1 MTRFIFSRTRLAT
14 AILMGS
20 TSLMLAACSSTTSD
34 GEADE
39 QAAVAHE
46 QRERAAEEAKRKSE
60 PPMLAKN
67 MMAQERMV
75 MDAAAPMPKAK
86 MKPQIAVGAAQL
98 SAGHAAIHPP
108 MPSPHPVLPPNGEPE
123 NNEVYDRIVENSFK
137 TVLTDPLSTFSIDV
151 DTASYTNVRRML
163 NDGQLPPADAVRIEE
178 MINYFTYD
186 YPRPT
191 GEHPFSVYSEIAPA
205 PWNADHQL
213 VHIGL
218 SGKAIPTADLPSSNL
233 VFLLDVSGS
242 MNYGNKLPLL
252 KRAFRLLVE
261 QLDEKDRV
269 SIVVY
274 AGAAGVVLEPTPGN
288 ENTSIIRALD
298 KLSAGGSTAGGQGIE
313 LAYQMAEKHF
323 IKGGNNRVIL
333 ATDGD
338 FNVGPSSDAELTR
351 IIEQKREKG
360 VFLTVLGFGSGN
372 YRDNKM
378 EKLANQG
385 NGNFAYIDNIREARK
400 VLVEEMAGTLLTIA
414 KDVKL
419 QLEFNPAKVKSYRL
433 IGYENRMLA
442 NEDFTDDKKDAG
454 ELGAGLRV
462 TALYEIVP
470 ADGSQNEQPL
480 KYQTSELTD
489 KANSN
494 DTLTVKLRYKQ
505 PDSDTSQPFQY
516 VVDQPWKTLDASSD
530 DFRFAASVAEFGLLL
545 RDSQYKGNASFDQVL
560 TLGKQAKG
568 KDDEGYRAEFLHL
581 VESAQ
586 LLGSSEPVDK

>member
-1 MTRFIFSRTRLAT
+1 MKRLTVTRTTIST
-14 AILMGS
+14 AIGAAALCM
-20 TSLMLAACSSTTSD
+20 TACSSTTND
-34 GEADE
+34 AHVDE
-39 QAAVAHE
+39 QAAAANAQVEHVTE
-46 QRERAAEEAKRKSE
+46 ESKRQSEPSVLVQEMVTHERAF
-60 PPMLAKN
+60 
-67 MMAQERMV
+67 
-75 MDAAAPMPKAK
+75 MDAAAPMPRAKAN
-86 MKPQIAVGAAQL
+86 MAVTGSLQQ
-98 SAGHAAIHPP
+98 HFVPP
-108 MPSPHPVLPPNGEPE
+108 PSTRPIIQPIVPSPD
-123 NNEVYDRIVENSFK
+123 NEVYDRIEENGFK

-178 MINYFTYD
+178 MINYFVYD
-186 YPRPT
+186 YPKPT

-205 PWNADHQL
+205 PWNTDHQL

-218 SGKAIPTADLPSSNL
+218 SGKAMPTEDLPSSNL

-242 MNYGNKLPLL
+242 MNNPNKLPLL
-252 KRAFRLLVE
+252 KRAFRLLVD
-261 QLDEKDRV
+261 QLGEKDRV

-298 KLSAGGSTAGGQGIE
+298 KLNAGGSTAGGQGIE
-313 LAYQMAEKHF
+313 LAYHMAEKHF

-360 VFLTVLGFGSGN
+360 VFLTVLGFGNGN

-385 NGNFAYIDNIREARK
+385 NGNFAYIDNVREARK

-442 NEDFTDDKKDAG
+442 NEDFTDDQKDAG

-470 ADGSQNEQPL
+470 ADGQSAQGNTSEQPL
-480 KYQTSELTD
+480 KYQTSELSEQ
-489 KANSN
+489 ANSN
-494 DTLTVKLRYKQ
+494 DTLTVTLRYKQ
-505 PDSDTSQPFQY
+505 PDSDTSQPLQH
-516 VVDQPWKTLDASSD
+516 VVDQPWKTLDASSS

-545 RDSQYKGNASFDQVL
+545 RDSQYKGSASFDQVL
-560 TLGKQAKG
+560 TRGKQAKG

>member
-34 GEADE
+34 GEVDE

-46 QRERAAEEAKRKSE
+46 QRERVAEEAKRKSE
-60 PPMLAKN
+60 PPMLAKK

-98 SAGHAAIHPP
+98 STSHAAIHPP
-108 MPSPHPVLPPNGEPE
+108 MPSPQPVLPPNGEPE

-205 PWNADHQL
+205 PWNTDHQL

-218 SGKAIPTADLPSSNL
+218 SGKAIPTENLPSSNL

-261 QLDEKDRV
+261 QLDETDRV

-298 KLSAGGSTAGGQGIE
+298 KLNAGGSTAGGQGIE

-338 FNVGPSSDAELTR
+338 FNVGPSSDTELTR

>member
-1 MTRFIFSRTRLAT
+1 
-14 AILMGS
+14 
-20 TSLMLAACSSTTSD
+20 
-34 GEADE
+34 
-39 QAAVAHE
+39 
-46 QRERAAEEAKRKSE
+46 
-60 PPMLAKN
+60 
-67 MMAQERMV
+67 MV
-75 MDAAAPMPKAK
+75 MDAAAPMPRAK
-86 MKPQIAVGAAQL
+86 VAVGAAQL

-123 NNEVYDRIVENSFK
+123 NNEVYDRIVENGFK

-205 PWNADHQL
+205 PWNTDHQL

-252 KRAFRLLVE
+252 KRAFRLLVD

-298 KLSAGGSTAGGQGIE
+298 QLSAGGSTAGGQGIE

-462 TALYEIVP
+462 TALYEIIP

-516 VVDQPWKTLDASSD
+516 VVDQPWKTLNASSD

>member
-1 MTRFIFSRTRLAT
+1 MKRLTVTRTTISAAALCIT
-14 AILMGS
+14 
-20 TSLMLAACSSTTSD
+20 ACSSTTND
-34 GEADE
+34 AHVDE
-39 QAAVAHE
+39 QAAAANAQVEHVTEESKRQSEPPVLAKEMVAHE
-46 QRERAAEEAKRKSE
+46 RA
-60 PPMLAKN
+60 
-67 MMAQERMV
+67 V
-75 MDAAAPMPKAK
+75 MDAAAPTPRAK
-86 MKPQIAVGAAQL
+86 MAVNAAQF
-98 SAGHAAIHPP
+98 SVGHAAIQPP

-123 NNEVYDRIVENSFK
+123 NNEVYDRIEENGFK

-178 MINYFTYD
+178 MINYFVYN
-186 YPRPT
+186 YPAPSE
-191 GEHPFSVYSEIAPA
+191 EHPFAVYSEIAPA
-205 PWNADHQL
+205 PWNTDHQL

-218 SGKAIPTADLPSSNL
+218 SGKAIPTEDLPSSNL

-242 MNYGNKLPLL
+242 MNNGNKLPLL

-298 KLSAGGSTAGGQGIE
+298 KLNAGGSTAGGQGIE
-313 LAYQMAEKHF
+313 LAYHMAEKHF

-338 FNVGPSSDAELTR
+338 FNVGPSSDTELTR

-442 NEDFTDDKKDAG
+442 NEDFTDDQKDAG

-470 ADGSQNEQPL
+470 ADGQSAQGNTSEQPL
-480 KYQTSELTD
+480 KYQTSELSEQ
-489 KANSN
+489 ANSN
-494 DTLTVKLRYKQ
+494 DTLTVTLRYKQ
-505 PDSDTSQPFQY
+505 PDSDTSQPLQH
-516 VVDQPWKTLDASSD
+516 VVDQPWKTLDASSS

-545 RDSQYKGNASFDQVL
+545 RDSQYKGSASFDQVL
-560 TLGKQAKG
+560 TRGKQAKG

-586 LLGSSEPVDK
+586 LIKNSEPVDAR